1 MTCIDAT
8 GLSFRQVNEAIAA
21 AKDADVLLEH
31 ALGQRYIG
39 AGSAGRRIRIEG
51 VPGNALGAYLDGTR
65 IEVAGNAQDAT
76 GDTMNDGEIVIHGSC
91 GDAAGYAMRGGR
103 IFVRGNVGYRAG
115 IHMKAY
121 QEKIPVLIVGGEAG
135 SFLGE
140 YQAGGC
146 IAVLGLETR
155 GRAPVGDFCATGMHG
170 GVLYLRADALPED
183 LPAQVMAVQAE
194 EADLAFLRPHV
205 ADFCRAFS
213 LDMAHALSQSTGST
227 SCARTRTTPTTAFT
241 RRTRDCIIG
250 KKQPPFFPRWT
261 AFRGQTPSPRK
272 GGRKHEQYR
281 QRSAAIRH
289 RQRRQV
295 HPPGV
300 LRRLRAR

>member
-205 ADFCRAFS
+205 ADFCRAVS
-213 LDMAHALSQSTGST
+213 LDMAQVM
-227 SCARTRTTPTTAFT
+227 
-241 RRTRDCIIG
+241 D
-250 KKQPPFFPRWT
+250 
-261 AFRGQTPSPRK
+261 
-272 GGRKHEQYR
+272 
-281 QRSAAIRH
+281 H
-289 RQRRQV
+289 RFY
-295 HPPGV
+295 V
-300 LRRLRAR
+300 LRPNTHNPYHRLYTQN